1 MRMDYIGEKCPV
13 CGELFT
19 ADDDI
24 VVCPECGTPHH
35 RECYRIENRCA
46 NEEMHSSGKKWEKKK
61 EKEKTTGLV
70 ICPVC
75 RFPNIDTDTS
85 CQRCGAEL
93 GDGGARYDD
102 DGADG
107 DNWRDVFSEREGEEL
122 LDPFKYLGYDPD
134 EDMGGVTLREISDF
148 VGTNKL
154 YYIPR
159 FKRMKDAGAKPS
171 FNVASLIF
179 PSLFFANRKMWVW
192 AIIAALLGIIFDLP
206 ANLLFY
212 MEELPAEMA
221 DFIAN
226 HKRTFESVSNIFVIA
241 ELGMRAVFCFFANW
255 LYYRFSMNA
264 LKRLKAKAAGSEGIR
279 AVGGIKPMNMVLIT
293 ILKYFIGLAVI
304 MAVYFFC
311 GIGSAAQNTLSQFIG

>member
-1 MRMDYIGEKCPV
+1 MDYTGERCPV

-19 ADDDI
+19 AEDDV

-35 RECYRIENRCA
+35 RECYKIENRCA
-46 NEEMHSSGKKWEKKK
+46 NEELHSTGGKWEKKK
-61 EKEKTTGLV
+61 EKNTTGL
-70 ICPVC
+70 ITCPVC
-75 RFPNIDTDTS
+75 RFPNIDTETN

-93 GDGGARYDD
+93 GEGAPRSE
-102 DGADG
+102 DG
-107 DNWRDVFSEREGEEL
+107 DSDQWQNVFSDRDGDEL

-134 EDMGGVTLREISDF
+134 EDMGGVTLREVSDF

-171 FNVASLIF
+171 FNVVSLIF

-192 AIIAALLGIIFDLP
+192 AIIAAILGIIFDLP

-221 DFIAN
+221 NFIADN
-226 HKRTFESVSNIFVIA
+226 KRAFESVSNIFVIA
-241 ELGMRAVFCFFANW
+241 ELGMRALFCFFANW
-255 LYYRFSMNA
+255 MYFRFSMNA
-264 LKRLKAKAAGSEGIR
+264 LKRLKSKDADSDGIR

-293 ILKYFIGLAVI
+293 ILKYFIGLAAI
-304 MAVYFFC
+304 IAVYFFC
-311 GIGSAAQNTLSQFIG
+311 GIGSAANNTMAQFIG